1 MATSQWSGSAWEGKL
16 LGVKSAALIVL
27 FSLAAMSGA
36 GCGSRSAMMTATSSP
51 AHDAEFVAANED
63 EHDSALTAT
72 EPDAFSPT
80 DATVNCTQVT
90 RSSVPCPSGKWYAFQ
105 DDIRCRCLTSTEP
118 GCSSTVRNIC
128 TSWGDGLCYL
138 LCQSN
143 ADCTELCFPFC
154 RKLWLYGGKEECGTS
169 SQSVCL
175 RADRDTCDPST
186 DQL

>member
-1 MATSQWSGSAWEGKL
+1 MT
-16 LGVKSAALIVL
+16 
-27 FSLAAMSGA
+27 GA

-51 AHDAEFVAANED
+51 AHDPEFVAANED
-63 EHDSALTAT
+63 ANNSGLTAT
-72 EPDAFSPT
+72 EPDASSPT
-80 DATVNCTQVT
+80 DATVNCTQVA
-90 RSSVPCPSGKWYAFQ
+90 RPLAPCPSGQWYAFQ
-105 DDIRCRCLTSTEP
+105 DDKRCRCLLSVEP
-118 GCSSTVRNIC
+118 GCSSTVKNIC

-143 ADCTELCFPFC
+143 ADCTDPCFPFC
-154 RKLWLYGGKEECGTS
+154 RKLWLYGGKEECGAS